1 MSLSSEIGDSGSQA
15 PLLAETDA
23 YPDNDPEAAPS
34 DDGQSMSDSQ
44 YSGGWFIWSLTF
56 SAGLS
61 GLLFGYDTG
70 VISSTL
76 VTVGSEL
83 SGRALTTLDES
94 AITSCTSLFAL
105 IACPFTGILADKY
118 GRRRIILVADVL
130 FALGAILQASTSQV
144 WGMIAGRSIV
154 GLAVGSASAVTPMYI
169 SEVAP
174 SHIRGRLVVILALLI
189 TGGQVV
195 AYIIGWLFSESAGG
209 WRWIVGLG
217 AAPAIVQFA
226 IILLL
231 PETPRWLVKMGFDH
245 RAVEV
250 LSRIYHDSP
259 SCDRIVRRVMRD
271 IKGEIA
277 EEKLQRD
284 PSEDQD
290 SRPQWLLDIYQRA
303 RVLFHEGGNRR
314 ALTIAMMLQALQQLC
329 GFNSLM
335 YFSGIIFSALSFS
348 SPTLTS
354 LTVAGTNFI
363 FTLVAFVLIDRI
375 GRRRILLY
383 SVPVMVVSLL
393 LCAVAFSSLDISLDP
408 QVPPARP
415 TGSLDEAGSTYAVVI
430 LACLSIFTAAYAF
443 GIGNVPWQQSEL
455 FPLNVRSTGSGLATA
470 TNWGCNFIVGLTFL
484 PMMKWLSPTWTF
496 AVYALIC
503 ALGWLAIWRIYP
515 ELSGLGLEEVKGLLA
530 HSWGVEQTLRRRSN
544 SQREQD
550 I

>member
-1 MSLSSEIGDSGSQA
+1 M
-15 PLLAETDA
+15 TM
-23 YPDNDPEAAPS
+23 N
-34 DDGQSMSDSQ
+34 
-44 YSGGWFIWSLTF
+44 
-56 SAGLS
+56 
-61 GLLFGYDTG
+61 
-70 VISSTL
+70 
-76 VTVGSEL
+76 
-83 SGRALTTLDES
+83 R
-94 AITSCTSLFAL
+94 
-105 IACPFTGILADKY
+105 
-118 GRRRIILVADVL
+118 
-130 FALGAILQASTSQV
+130 
-144 WGMIAGRSIV
+144 
-154 GLAVGSASAVTPMYI
+154 YI

-174 SHIRGRLVVILALLI
+174 SHIRGRLVVVLALLI

-393 LCAVAFSSLDISLDP
+393 LCAVAFSSLDISLDH

-530 HSWGVEQTLRRRSN
+530 HSWGVEQTLRR
-544 SQREQD
+544 
-550 I
+550 